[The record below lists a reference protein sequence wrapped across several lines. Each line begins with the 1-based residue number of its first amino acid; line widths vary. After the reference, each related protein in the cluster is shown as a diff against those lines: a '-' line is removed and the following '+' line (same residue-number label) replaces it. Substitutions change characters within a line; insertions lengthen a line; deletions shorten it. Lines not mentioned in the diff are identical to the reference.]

1 MNKITKIAIL
11 SCLISIIILLII
23 FFLYSNKRTSTIDD
37 NFVFLGDSIT
47 NGYNLDEYYPGYPT
61 VKSGVNGYKTQDIL
75 NNMNKMVYIYNPSKV
90 FLLIG
95 INDIHSGKSKEYIIN
110 NIEKIIDNIKE
121 NRKNAKIYVESIYP
135 VNSKMRSNSKND
147 FTIEVNKAIKKLCKE
162 KNIVYINIHD
172 LLTDNNGDLK
182 KKYTTDG
189 LHLSEDGYKV
199 VTKEITKYLQ

>member
-1 MNKITKIAIL
+1 MNKITKIVFL
-11 SCLISIIILLII
+11 SCLTSIIILLII
-23 FFLYSNKRTSTIDD
+23 FFLYSNKKTPTIDD

-47 NGYNLDEYYPGYPT
+47 NGYNLDKYYPEYPT

-75 NNMNKMVYIYNPSKV
+75 NNMNNMVYIYNPSKV

-95 INDIHSGKSKEYIIN
+95 INDIHAGKSKEYIIN

-135 VNSKMRSNSKND
+135 VNSKIRNNSKND

-172 LLTDNNGDLK
+172 LLIDNNGDLK

-199 VTKEITKYLQ
+199 VTKEITKYLK

>member
-1 MNKITKIAIL
+1 MNKITKIVFL
-11 SCLISIIILLII
+11 TCLTSIIILLII

-47 NGYNLDEYYPGYPT
+47 NGYNLDEYYPEYPT

-75 NNMNKMVYIYNPSKV
+75 NNMNNMVYIYNPSKV

-95 INDIHSGKSKEYIIN
+95 INDIHAGKSKEYIIN

-135 VNSKMRSNSKND
+135 VNSKIRSNSKND
-147 FTIEVNKAIKKLCKE
+147 FTIEVNKEIKKLCKE

-172 LLTDNNGDLK
+172 LLIDNNGDLK

-199 VTKEITKYLQ
+199 VTKEIKKYLK

>member
-1 MNKITKIAIL
+1 MNKITKIVFL
-11 SCLISIIILLII
+11 TCLTSIIILLII

-47 NGYNLDEYYPGYPT
+47 NGYNLDEYYPEYPT

-95 INDIHSGKSKEYIIN
+95 INDIHAGKSKEYIIN

-189 LHLSEDGYKV
+189 LHLSEDGYKI

>member
-47 NGYNLDEYYPGYPT
+47 NGYNLDEYYPEYPT

>member
-47 NGYNLDEYYPGYPT
+47 NGYNLDKYYPEYPT

-95 INDIHSGKSKEYIIN
+95 INDIHAGKSKEYIIN

-135 VNSKMRSNSKND
+135 VNSKIRNNSKND

-172 LLTDNNGDLK
+172 LLIDNNGDLK

-199 VTKEITKYLQ
+199 VTKEIKKYLK

>member
-1 MNKITKIAIL
+1 MNKITKIVFL
-11 SCLISIIILLII
+11 TCLTSIIILLII

-47 NGYNLDEYYPGYPT
+47 NGYNLDEYYPEYPT

-95 INDIHSGKSKEYIIN
+95 INDIHAGKSKEYIIN

-135 VNSKMRSNSKND
+135 VNSKIRSNSKND
-147 FTIEVNKAIKKLCKE
+147 FTIEVNKEIKKLFKE

-172 LLTDNNGDLK
+172 LLIDNNGDLK

-199 VTKEITKYLQ
+199 VTKEIKKYLK

>member
-47 NGYNLDEYYPGYPT
+47 NGYNLDEYYPEYPT

-135 VNSKMRSNSKND
+135 VNSNMRSNSKND